1 VYEPSGSWVAI
12 ATPFKEDESVN
23 FDVFE
28 QIVNFHAE
36 NGTSALLVMG
46 STGEPTVLE
55 LDERRAIIERVTRM
69 SRGKLPV
76 FFGTT
81 CGSTRATIA
90 LTRYAEDCGADG
102 VVLVVPPY
110 VTPPQDAV
118 YEHFLKVAQS
128 VKFPVALYNN
138 PTRVHV
144 NVDPPTIARLNREA
158 PNLFIDKEAMGD
170 VSQLADVLALSD
182 HKVRVLCCDY
192 PKYGLIMPTLA
203 LGGVGIA
210 GITGNVAP
218 AELATLARPWTNG
231 TDLEAVRREFFRLL
245 PLMKAMYWLPNPII
259 TKAALNLLGF
269 EVGKPR
275 LPIQPFSG
283 PRLQE
288 LEQIMDALGLKERY
302 ARWTRRPALHPVGA

>member
-1 VYEPSGSWVAI
+1 MYEPSGSWVAI

-55 LDERRAIIERVTRM
+55 LDERRAIVDRVTRM

-144 NVDPPTIARLNREA
+144 NVDPPTIARLNRGA
-158 PNLFIDKEAMGD
+158 
-170 VSQLADVLALSD
+170 
-182 HKVRVLCCDY
+182 
-192 PKYGLIMPTLA
+192 
-203 LGGVGIA
+203 
-210 GITGNVAP
+210 
-218 AELATLARPWTNG
+218 LATFCSS
-231 TDLEAVRREFFRLL
+231 V
-245 PLMKAMYWLPNPII
+245 
-259 TKAALNLLGF
+259 
-269 EVGKPR
+269 
-275 LPIQPFSG
+275 
-283 PRLQE
+283 
-288 LEQIMDALGLKERY
+288 
-302 ARWTRRPALHPVGA
+302 

>member
-1 VYEPSGSWVAI
+1 MYEPSGSWVAI

-23 FDVFE
+23 YDVFE

-55 LDERRAIIERVTRM
+55 IEERREIIDRVARM
-69 SRGKLPV
+69 ARGKLPV

-90 LTRYAEDCGADG
+90 LTRYAEDRGADG

-110 VTPPQDAV
+110 VTPPQEAV
-118 YEHFLKVAQS
+118 YEHFLRVAQS
-128 VKFPVALYNN
+128 VQLPVAIYNN
-138 PTRVHV
+138 PTRVRV

-158 PNLFIDKEAMGD
+158 PNLYIDKEAMGD
-170 VSQLADVLALSD
+170 ASQLADVIALSEGR
-182 HKVRVLCCDY
+182 VRVLCCDY
-192 PKYGLIMPTLA
+192 PKYGLIIPTLG

-218 AELATLARPWTNG
+218 AEFAELGRPWTKD
-231 TDLEAVRREFFRLL
+231 TDVTAVRELYFRLL
-245 PLMKAMYWLPNPII
+245 PLIKAMYWLPNPVI

-269 EVGKPR
+269 DVGRPR
-275 LPIQPFSG
+275 APMQPFTG

-288 LEQIMDALGLKERY
+288 LEQIMTALGLQQRY
-302 ARWTRRPALHPVGA
+302 ARWTRRPTLHAVGA

>member
-1 VYEPSGSWVAI
+1 VYEPSRSWVAI

-23 FDVFE
+23 YDVFE

-55 LDERRAIIERVTRM
+55 IEERREIITRVARM
-69 SRGKLPV
+69 ARGKIPA

-81 CGSTRATIA
+81 CGSTKATIA
-90 LTRYAEDCGADG
+90 LTRYAEDAGADG

-118 YEHFLKVAQS
+118 YEHFLRVAQA
-128 VKFPVALYNN
+128 VKFPVAIYNN

-144 NVDPPTIARLNREA
+144 HVEAATIARLNREA

-170 VSQLADVLALSD
+170 VSQLADVIALSEGR
-182 HKVRVLCCDY
+182 VRVLCCDY

-210 GITGNVAP
+210 GISGNVAP
-218 AELATLARPWTNG
+218 AEFAELARPWTKD
-231 TDLEAVRREFFRLL
+231 TDVTAVREQFFRLL
-245 PLMKAMYWLPNPII
+245 PLMKAMYWLPNPIV

-269 EVGKPR
+269 DVGKPR

-283 PRLQE
+283 PRLQD
-288 LEQIMDALGLKERY
+288 LEQIMNALGLKERY